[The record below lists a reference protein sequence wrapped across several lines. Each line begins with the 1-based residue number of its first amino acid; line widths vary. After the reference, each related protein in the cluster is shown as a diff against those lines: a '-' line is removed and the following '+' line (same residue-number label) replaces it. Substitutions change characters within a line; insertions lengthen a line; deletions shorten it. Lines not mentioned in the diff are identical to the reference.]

1 MPIMTE
7 EVTEQVEQVVTQATE
22 AVSSVQPILNWEN
35 KAEIMVF
42 MAVIVGLWLFSK
54 VTAWAL
60 KLCAGIFLLAG
71 SFIIIFN

>member
-1 MPIMTE
+1 MYNTE
-7 EVTEQVEQVVTQATE
+7 EIKQQVEQVVETVTT
-22 AVSSVQPILNWEN
+22 VQPLINWEN
-35 KAEIMVF
+35 KSEIMVF
-42 MAVIVGLWLFSK
+42 MAIVLGLWLFSK

>member
-1 MPIMTE
+1 MPIITE
-7 EVTEQVEQVVTQATE
+7 EIKQQVEQVVETVTT
-22 AVSSVQPILNWEN
+22 VQPLINWEN
-35 KAEIMVF
+35 KSEIMVF
-42 MAVIVGLWLFSK
+42 MAIVLGLWLFSK